1 MLAALF
7 VLEMF
12 TINKKAIVKLKIYD
26 VTDWTANNNNTH
38 ITQQAMKF
46 GKLIKYRKQEIFFV
60 GNIFLQKSCGK

>member
-7 VLEMF
+7 VLEMS
-12 TINKKAIVKLKIYD
+12 TINKKAIAKLKIYD
-26 VTDWTANNNNTH
+26 VTDWTTNNNNTH

-46 GKLIKYRKQEIFFV
+46 SKLIKYRKQEIFFV